1 MALTTQDKN
10 LIIATLER
18 SLADG
23 KEAAGVAT
31 LAEVETGISALRT
44 AYTTDPATVTA
55 AQLIAA
61 RTKLEKLV
69 FPSMTNISG
78 VFTEANT
85 EAAGA

>member
-1 MALTTQDKN
+1 MALSNQDKN
-10 LIIATLER
+10 LLIATMER

-31 LAEVETGISALRT
+31 LAEVETGIAALRT

-55 AQLIAA
+55 AQLVAA

-69 FPSMTNISG
+69 FPSLTNVTA
-78 VFTEANT
+78 VFSEASV
-85 EAAGA
+85 EASAG

>member
-1 MALTTQDKN
+1 MALSTQDKN
-10 LIIATLER
+10 LILATLER

-31 LAEVETGISALRT
+31 LADVETGISALRT
-44 AYTTDPATVTA
+44 AYATDPATVTA

-69 FPSMTNISG
+69 FPNMTNITS

-85 EAAGA
+85 EASGA